1 MGEHLRWLEAGV
13 GGGGGGGGVAGVLHH
28 TLILEDRC
36 YIQVQVNMMQKKGRR
51 KEEGK
56 EV

>member
-1 MGEHLRWLEAGV
+1 MGVHLRWLEAGV